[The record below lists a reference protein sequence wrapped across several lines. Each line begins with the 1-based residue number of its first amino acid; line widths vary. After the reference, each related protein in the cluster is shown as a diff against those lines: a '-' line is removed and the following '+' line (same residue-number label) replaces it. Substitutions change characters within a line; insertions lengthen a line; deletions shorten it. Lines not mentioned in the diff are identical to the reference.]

1 LRHRFVRLAQNP
13 AAGRTVL
20 SSGHPHWAH
29 LQETGILWGMR
40 FLLAVYRRFG
50 RTAFRIFLYP
60 VVTYYFLRNRTARRA
75 SRDYLRRLGAYY
87 PELGLKGSLRESF
100 RHFLSFAET
109 LLDKIAVWIEDL
121 SPRHVEFHNRH
132 LLLGLLDQGR
142 GAMLLGAHLGNL
154 EICRA
159 LAELRDPVRI
169 NILVHTK
176 NAEKFNR
183 LLGSVERMGKVE
195 LIQVT
200 ELDPATAI
208 RLQDKLA
215 AGEFLVTVG
224 DRTPV
229 DSTNRTVCA
238 DFLGHRAEF
247 PQGPYLLAALLRCPV
262 YTLIAYPAAGK
273 YHIHLEPFA
282 ESIELPRR
290 GPERAEELARWAS
303 RYARF
308 LEGSCR
314 KIPLQWFNFYDFW
327 GTDPR
332 SSHD

>member
-1 LRHRFVRLAQNP
+1 LNADR
-13 AAGRTVL
+13 
-20 SSGHPHWAH
+20 PHWAN

-40 FLLAVYRRFG
+40 FLLRVYRWFG
-50 RTAFRIFLYP
+50 RTAFRVALYP
-60 VVTYYFLRNRTARRA
+60 VVTYYFLRNGTARRA
-75 SRDYLRRLGAYY
+75 SRDYLRRVGAYY
-87 PELGLKGSLRESF
+87 PDLRLSGTLKESH
-100 RHFLSFAET
+100 RHFLCFAET
-109 LLDKIAVWIEDL
+109 LLDKIAIWFEKL
-121 SPRHVEFHNRH
+121 SLDRVEFHNRH
-132 LLLGLLDQGR
+132 LLLELLDQGR

-159 LAELRDPVRI
+159 LAELRDPVCV

-183 LLGSVERMGKVE
+183 LLSSVARKGKVE
-195 LIQVT
+195 LIQVS

-229 DSTNRTVCA
+229 DSTNRTVSA
-238 DFLGHRAEF
+238 EFLGHRAEF

-262 YTLIAYPAAGK
+262 YTLIAYPEAGK
-273 YHIHLEPFA
+273 YHIQLEPFA

-290 GPERAEELARWAS
+290 GPERTRELALWAR
-303 RYARF
+303 RYAEF
-308 LEGSCR
+308 LESYCHR
-314 KIPLQWFNFYDFW
+314 MPLQWFNFYAFW
-327 GTDPR
+327 GAAREP
-332 SSHD
+332 SHE